1 MPSKIRVLVVDDS
14 AFMRQVL
21 RGILEA
27 EPDMEVCGIAR
38 DGMEA
43 VEKAVELQPD
53 VITMDVNMPGM
64 DGLVA
69 LKRILERVPA
79 RVIMVS
85 SLTQE
90 GADITIEALRLGA
103 VDFVAKPG
111 GSTSL
116 NIKHVAEELVH
127 KVWAAAA
134 ARGPRPTRTIP
145 ARALQPPPASAP
157 GPAQVTLPYA
167 APPRY
172 LVLIGASTGGPRT
185 LDEIV
190 PRLPAD
196 LLYAVI
202 IIQHMPPGFTLS
214 LARRLDATAKL
225 KVLEASDG
233 HRILSGEAIV
243 GKGGYQLKLASSGGH
258 LVCRLDTEPAV
269 VHKPSVNVTLR
280 SAMEAFEPKRIIGVL
295 LTGMGDDGADAMVE
309 LRQRGGFTV
318 AESEETAVIFGMPR
332 AAIKKGGAEVVASSY
347 RIAEIVEERLRQYE
361 QNSLI

>member
-1 MPSKIRVLVVDDS
+1 VDDS

-27 EPDMEVCGIAR
+27 EPDIEVCGVAR

-43 VEKAVELQPD
+43 VEKAVGLQPD

-90 GADITIEALRLGA
+90 GADITVEALRLGA

-111 GSTSL
+111 GSISL
-116 NIKHVAEELVH
+116 SIKHVADELVH
-127 KVWAAAA
+127 KVRAAAT
-134 ARGPRPTRTIP
+134 ARGSRPTRTMSV
-145 ARALQPPPASAP
+145 RALQPPPA
-157 GPAQVTLPYA
+157 PATGTAQAKLPHA

-172 LVLIGASTGGPRT
+172 LVVIGVSTGGPRT

-190 PRLPAD
+190 PRLPGD
-196 LLYAVI
+196 LLYATI

-214 LARRLDATAKL
+214 LARRLDATANL

-233 HRILSGEAIV
+233 HKIVSGEAVV

-258 LVCRLDTEPAV
+258 LICRLDTEPGV

-280 SAMEAFEPKRIIGVL
+280 SAMEAFDPGRIIGVL

-309 LRQRGGFTV
+309 LRRRGGFTV

-332 AAIKKGGAEVVASSY
+332 AAIKKGGAEVVAPSY

-361 QNSLI
+361 QHSII